1 MTMPVSGLRFEPLV
15 DVQARNLAE
24 GQADVAIRGGVFENT
39 GFILGTVSLYDPQTG
54 HYYAEIP
61 VPPAMLRQPDVLT
74 GTNHA
79 YSGFNA
85 TAGSVRYE
93 WGMIE
98 PRGQAALAMGEYGMF
113 RQSLYQGFR
122 LWERP
127 EGATVAMDLEAAK
140 SSSDGTVPSGD
151 HDFARLAGR
160 LQLRSTGGETNLFA
174 GYQSKFFGWPNL
186 YTPFGFNET
195 ESLQTTLFAADH
207 RQRLASGE
215 WRLGAYW
222 RRNKDDY
229 EFNRAVPGASNPF
242 QHTTRTQGAALE
254 ARQAVGFGDINVRAQ
269 FMRES
274 IVSTALTF
282 GRYSKRDHL
291 KLSATLSNADALAHS
306 KRWQWATT
314 AGVALDD
321 TNRDS
326 AAFSPL
332 LEVAVAPRAP
342 VAGLWRRTYLQYSRA
357 TQVPTYTALNSNP
370 AAGLFRGNASLGRER
385 TDNIELG
392 ADWQGGRWTLNA
404 AGFVRRCRELT
415 DWTFRRGVIART
427 ANAVDLDVMGIEA
440 VAMARWENADLVLA
454 YTWLAKSSD
463 YRGAA
468 VDASF
473 YALNYPKHRLTA
485 ALTWRP
491 APGWEIRWD
500 NEFRLQ
506 ADNLLRRTGG
516 DEAALAAV
524 SAHWVPPFLRFLEVS
539 VACENLWDSHFE
551 EVPAV
556 PASRRQA
563 SVGLTLRW

>member
-39 GFILGTVSLYDPQTG
+39 GFVLGTVSLYDPQTG
-54 HYYAEIP
+54 HYFAEIP

-74 GTNHA
+74 GINHA

-98 PRGQAALAMGEYGMF
+98 PRGQADLAMGEYGMF

-195 ESLQTTLFAADH
+195 ENLQTTLFVADH

-291 KLSATLSNADALAHS
+291 SSPRRCRTRMRLRTPSAGSG
-306 KRWQWATT
+306 R
-314 AGVALDD
+314 
-321 TNRDS
+321 R
-326 AAFSPL
+326 
-332 LEVAVAPRAP
+332 PRAWP
-342 VAGLWRRTYLQYSRA
+342 LMTPIATARRSRRCWKSLWRRGHRLRVSGGG
-357 TQVPTYTALNSNP
+357 PTSSIP
-370 AAGLFRGNASLGRER
+370 GP
-385 TDNIELG
+385 
-392 ADWQGGRWTLNA
+392 
-404 AGFVRRCRELT
+404 RRCRPT
-415 DWTFRRGVIART
+415 PR
-427 ANAVDLDVMGIEA
+427 
-440 VAMARWENADLVLA
+440 
-454 YTWLAKSSD
+454 
-463 YRGAA
+463 
-468 VDASF
+468 
-473 YALNYPKHRLTA
+473 
-485 ALTWRP
+485 
-491 APGWEIRWD
+491 
-500 NEFRLQ
+500 
-506 ADNLLRRTGG
+506 
-516 DEAALAAV
+516 
-524 SAHWVPPFLRFLEVS
+524 
-539 VACENLWDSHFE
+539 
-551 EVPAV
+551 
-556 PASRRQA
+556 
-563 SVGLTLRW
+563 